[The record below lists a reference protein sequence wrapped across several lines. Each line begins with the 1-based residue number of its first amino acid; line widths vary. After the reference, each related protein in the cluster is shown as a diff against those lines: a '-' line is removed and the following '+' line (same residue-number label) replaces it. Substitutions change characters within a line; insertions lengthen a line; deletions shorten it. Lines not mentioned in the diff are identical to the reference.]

1 MIAITIFIAG
11 FPRLRRPEVSP
22 GDLVASRAA
31 RFSERASSPA
41 IQGACQLPQCNV
53 NDRFAESGAT
63 PQQTHM
69 KPPAD
74 CAFDEK

>member
-22 GDLVASRAA
+22 GDLVAPRAT
-31 RFSERASSPA
+31 RFSERASRHA

-63 PQQTHM
+63 PQQAHR
-69 KPPAD
+69 KSPINW
-74 CAFDEK
+74 AFDEK